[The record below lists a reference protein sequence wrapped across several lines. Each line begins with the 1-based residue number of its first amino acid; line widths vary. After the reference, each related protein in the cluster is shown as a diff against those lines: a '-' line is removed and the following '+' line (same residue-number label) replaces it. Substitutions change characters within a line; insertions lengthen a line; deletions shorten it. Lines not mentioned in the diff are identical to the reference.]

1 VDLLPPAG
9 SPEELQIFSALGD
22 QLPVLYR
29 RLVDNPRSAHTV
41 VVVPSL
47 SLDRRELS
55 KISGVH
61 HYEERLL
68 FHLMLLR
75 HPRVR
80 LLYVTSQALDPTVI
94 DYYLHLLAGV
104 PSAHARE
111 RLLLIH
117 TADASSMP
125 LSEKILRRP
134 RVVERIRRALG
145 DRAMAHMVCFNA
157 TTLERSLAVQL
168 GIPLYACDPAL
179 AHLGSKSGCREIF
192 RQAGVLLPDGFENLT
207 QRREIA
213 EALSELKGRD
223 PALKR
228 AVVKLNEGF
237 SGEGNAIYHYECA
250 SDASVNSI
258 EANLHK
264 LQFTAPQETWEAFE
278 DKFADMQGV
287 VEAFVEGDNKRSP
300 SAQCRVNAVGQA
312 QIISTHDQVLGGD
325 TGQVFEGCTFPADDV
340 YRTEIQRSG
349 LEVAQ
354 ALAAKGV
361 IGRFAVDYVSIPDG
375 TGWKHY
381 AIEVNLRKG
390 GTTHPFLTLK
400 FLTDGTYDTDSGLF
414 RSASGQA
421 KYYFAS
427 DTLQSERY
435 VGLMPEDL
443 IDIAVYN
450 GLHFDATTER
460 GVVFHLIGALSEFG
474 KLGLVCIGDN
484 PQQAQF
490 LYRQAQSVLS
500 SEVQDRSIT
509 APDRRAT

>member
-1 VDLLPPAG
+1 MDLSPPPG
-9 SPEELQIFSALGD
+9 SDAELALFGD
-22 QLPVLYR
+22 LCDRLPVLYR
-29 RLVDNPRSAHTV
+29 RLVDEPRTEHTV

-47 SLDRRELS
+47 SLDRRELT

-80 LLYVTSQALDPTVI
+80 LLYLTSQALDPTVV
-94 DYYLHLLAGV
+94 DYYLHLLVGV
-104 PSAHARE
+104 PSAHARN
-111 RLLLIH
+111 RLLLLH

-134 RVVERIRRALG
+134 RVVERVRKAIRNPEA
-145 DRAMAHMVCFNA
+145 AHMVCFN
-157 TTLERSLAVQL
+157 TTGLERSLAVQL

-179 AHLGSKSGCREIF
+179 SHLGNKSGCREIF
-192 RQAGVLLPDGFENLT
+192 REAGVTLPEGFENLKDA
-207 QRREIA
+207 QDIS
-213 EALSELKGRD
+213 EALAELKGNQ
-223 PALKR
+223 PALTR
-228 AVVKLNEGF
+228 AVVKLNDGF
-237 SGEGNAIYHYECA
+237 SGEGNAIFRYDDT
-250 SDASVNSI
+250 SDFTPKTIRS
-258 EANLHK
+258 NLHK
-264 LQFTAPQETWEAFE
+264 LRFTAPQESWETFE
-278 DKFADMQGV
+278 EKYCQMEGV
-287 VEAFVEGDNKRSP
+287 VEAFVEGENKRSP

-312 QIISTHDQVLGGD
+312 QIISTHDQVLGGP
-325 TGQVFEGCTFPADDV
+325 TGQVFLGCTFPADDV
-340 YRTEIQRSG
+340 YRREIQDSG
-349 LEVAQ
+349 LQVAQ
-354 ALAAKGV
+354 VLAGKGV
-361 IGRFAVDYVSIPDG
+361 IGRFAVDYVSVPDG
-375 TGWKHY
+375 AGWKHY

-400 FLTDGTYDTDSGLF
+400 FLTDGTYETGSGLF
-414 RSASGQA
+414 RSASGQP

-427 DTLQSERY
+427 DTLQSEQY

-484 PQQAQF
+484 LQQAQF
-490 LYRQAQSVLS
+490 LYRQTEDVLS
-500 SEVQDRSIT
+500 KEVQSRLIK
-509 APDRRAT
+509 APTLT

>member
-1 VDLLPPAG
+1 MDLHPPPG
-9 SPEELQIFSALGD
+9 SDAELGLFADLCD
-22 QLPVLYR
+22 RLPVLYR
-29 RLVDNPRSAHTV
+29 RLVDEPRTEHTV

-47 SLDRRELS
+47 SLDRRELA

-80 LLYVTSQALDPTVI
+80 LLYLTSQALDPTVI

-104 PSAHARE
+104 PSAHARN
-111 RLLLIH
+111 RLLLVH

-134 RVVERIRRALG
+134 RVVERIRRAIP
-145 DRAMAHMVCFNA
+145 DRNAAHMVCFN
-157 TTLERSLAVQL
+157 TTALERSLAVQL
-168 GIPLYACDPAL
+168 GIPLYACDPSL
-179 AHLGSKSGCREIF
+179 SHLGNKSGCRQIF
-192 RQAGVLLPDGFENLT
+192 REAGVTLPEGFENLKDSK
-207 QRREIA
+207 EIA
-213 EALSELKGRD
+213 EALT
-223 PALKR
+223 ALKANQPELTR
-228 AVVKLNEGF
+228 AVVKLNDGF
-237 SGEGNAIYHYECA
+237 SGEGNAIFRYDDT
-250 SDASVNSI
+250 SDFTAKTI
-258 EANLHK
+258 ETNLHK
-264 LQFTAPQETWEAFE
+264 LRFTAPQECWESFE
-278 DKFADMQGV
+278 EKFGQMEGV
-287 VEAFVEGDNKRSP
+287 VEAFVEGENKRSP

-312 QIISTHDQVLGGD
+312 QIISTHDQVLGGA
-325 TGQVFEGCTFPADDV
+325 TGQVFLGCTFPADDV
-340 YRTEIQRSG
+340 YRTEIQDSG
-349 LEVAQ
+349 LHVARV
-354 ALAAKGV
+354 LATKGV
-361 IGRFAVDYVSIPDG
+361 IGRFAVDYVSVPDG
-375 TGWKHY
+375 AGWKHY

-400 FLTDGTYDTDSGLF
+400 FLTDGTYETDTGLF
-414 RSASGQA
+414 RSASGQP

-427 DTLQSERY
+427 DTLQSEQY

-484 PQQAQF
+484 LQQAQF
-490 LYRQAQSVLS
+490 LYRQTENVLS
-500 SEVQDRSIT
+500 QEVQSRSIK
-509 APDRRAT
+509 APELA

>member
-1 VDLLPPAG
+1 MDLSPPPG
-9 SPEELQIFSALGD
+9 SDAELALFGD
-22 QLPVLYR
+22 LCDRLPVLYR
-29 RLVDNPRSAHTV
+29 RLVDEPRTEHTV

-47 SLDRRELS
+47 SLDRRELM

-80 LLYVTSQALDPTVI
+80 LLYLTSQALDPTVV
-94 DYYLHLLAGV
+94 DYYLHLLVGV
-104 PSAHARE
+104 PSAHARN
-111 RLLLIH
+111 RLLLLH

-134 RVVERIRRALG
+134 RVVERIRKAIRNPGA
-145 DRAMAHMVCFNA
+145 AHMVCFN
-157 TTLERSLAVQL
+157 TTGLERSLAVQL

-179 AHLGSKSGCREIF
+179 SHLGNKSGCREIF
-192 RQAGVLLPDGFENLT
+192 REAGVTLPEGFENLKDA
-207 QRREIA
+207 QEIS
-213 EALSELKGRD
+213 EALAELKGNQ
-223 PALKR
+223 PALTR
-228 AVVKLNEGF
+228 AVVKLNDGF
-237 SGEGNAIYHYECA
+237 SGEGNAIFRYDDT
-250 SDASVNSI
+250 SDFTPKTIRS
-258 EANLHK
+258 NLHK
-264 LQFTAPQETWEAFE
+264 LRFTAPQESWETFE
-278 DKFADMQGV
+278 EKYCQMEGV
-287 VEAFVEGDNKRSP
+287 VEAFVEGENKRSP

-312 QIISTHDQVLGGD
+312 QIISTHDQVLGGP
-325 TGQVFEGCTFPADDV
+325 TGQVFLGCTFPADDV
-340 YRTEIQRSG
+340 YRREIQDSG
-349 LEVAQ
+349 LQVAQ
-354 ALAAKGV
+354 VLAAKGV
-361 IGRFAVDYVSIPDG
+361 IDRFAVDYVSVPDG
-375 TGWKHY
+375 AGWKHY

-400 FLTDGTYDTDSGLF
+400 FLTDGTYETGSGLF
-414 RSASGQA
+414 RSASGQP

-427 DTLQSERY
+427 DTLQSEHY

-484 PQQAQF
+484 LQQAQF
-490 LYRQAQSVLS
+490 LYRQTEDVLS
-500 SEVQDRSIT
+500 KEVQSRLIK
-509 APDRRAT
+509 APTLT